1 MSEVKPVPSVMPGF
15 FTVTPEKTMPEEME
29 VPISAEGEAHL
40 FIPVLDET
48 ETLTIDVRRRP
59 LVVQQQQINW
69 DQAVKMLIQF

>member
-15 FTVTPEKTMPEEME
+15 FNVTPPPLEEMMPEVME

-59 LVVQQQQINW
+59 LVVQQ
-69 DQAVKMLIQF
+69 